1 MAETALGGAAAT
13 ETKPVETPATTT
25 ALGGA
30 NTDPAAAK
38 AAADAA
44 AAKSATDASTADKD
58 AAKPGEGE
66 KKPDDGKKEG
76 APEAYADFK
85 VPEGVQVDKE
95 ALEAFKPLAKE
106 LGLSQEQAQ
115 KLVDLQAAQVGKFEK
130 AIQTQWEQTQKAWVT
145 QARDDKEIGGT
156 KFDENLAV
164 AAKALDAFGTPA
176 LRQMLDAT
184 GVGDHVEL
192 LRFAHKVGKAISEE
206 KLILGGHKTTPKSA
220 AEVLYPSAQS

>member
-1 MAETALGGAAAT
+1 MAETALGAAAT
-13 ETKPVETPATTT
+13 TEKPADAPATDKT

-30 NTDPAAAK
+30 TTDPAAAK
-38 AAADAA
+38 VAADAA
-44 AAKSATDASTADKD
+44 AAKPAADASTANTD

-115 KLVDLQAAQVGKFEK
+115 KLVDLQASQVGKFEK
-130 AIQTQWEQTQKAWVT
+130 AIQTQWEQTQKAWVA

-156 KFDENLAV
+156 KFEANLAV

-192 LRFAHKVGKAISEE
+192 LRFAHKVGQAISEE
-206 KLILGGHKTTPKSA
+206 KLILGGNKTTPKA
-220 AEVLYPSAQS
+220 AADILYPSAQS